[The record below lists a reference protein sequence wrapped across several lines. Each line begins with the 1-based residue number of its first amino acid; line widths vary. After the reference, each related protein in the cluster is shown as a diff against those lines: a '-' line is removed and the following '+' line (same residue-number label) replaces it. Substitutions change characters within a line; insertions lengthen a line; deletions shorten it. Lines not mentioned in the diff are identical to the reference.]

1 MEKYKVIKVPI
12 TSLEDWLNIYMG
24 REYPLYEIY
33 QIVPMTPRGVI
44 IILKLKEIDNERKDI
59 H

>member
-44 IILKLKEIDNERKDI
+44 IILKLKEGKKQ
-59 H
+59 